1 MAVLTEGSYA
11 GEALISE
18 ANGTRSRDEVT
29 ILSGEVLGANTVLGK
44 ITASGKYKA
53 YTVGASDG
61 SQTAVAVLFDSVD
74 ATGGDK
80 TGIVAFVRDAEMDA
94 NSLAYGATVT
104 TQGHKDTAIASLK
117 TVGIIV
123 R

>member
-18 ANGTRSRDEVT
+18 ANGTQSRDEIT
-29 ILSGEVLGANTVLGK
+29 IASGSNLTANTVLGK
-44 ITASGKYKA
+44 VTASGKYVA

-61 SQTAVAVLFDSVD
+61 SQTAVAVLFDAVD
-74 ATGGDK
+74 ATSVDK
-80 TGIVAFVRDAEMDA
+80 VGVAFTRNSEMAA

-117 TVGIIV
+117 LVGIIV